1 MSKFLYDEGAKRS
14 GALIFISCFVSQGQ
28 CTSTVGREKIS
39 LPTED
44 ISVGER
50 PLTAAGGLAELRSLP
65 SRGLSARQIKDATYY
80 MSLLK
85 TKESSIAGEIDK
97 IQEKIRQIEKESKA
111 QKEAEILEEEL
122 VEDIIG
128 LEGVLSDYNL
138 ATDKLQQG
146 ADSEEMLEYQQELK
160 HDNECK
166 AEELDQLFIAKQN
179 NQNEINQIENQV
191 AKIHQSIQ
199 DHLQSA
205 DEFQTSMY
213 TDLTKLLQDLHE
225 EKKMIEKHI
234 EKSQEKLIHL
244 QSHHSETNMSKEY
257 KSEEKEV
264 IKLEKKLEQ
273 IGDDLQIAKMD
284 PKEAH
289 SFLLKRVKKDKEAI
303 DDIEIDVAQLKKQ
316 YQKLKAEKKDIEGMV
331 KAREETTPI
340 MDDIVEYERMLCEQ
354 SEIDDFMIQAED
366 ASKQIRSDHKNKQSN
381 IVDILVDMSESIQ
394 VKSKDL
400 PSKSALNGLEEEVT
414 FKAKHLANSEMT
426 MKRLIDQKDKRTQEV
441 RQCTSLFFT
450 SYIFF

>member
-1 MSKFLYDEGAKRS
+1 
-14 GALIFISCFVSQGQ
+14 
-28 CTSTVGREKIS
+28 
-39 LPTED
+39 
-44 ISVGER
+44 
-50 PLTAAGGLAELRSLP
+50 
-65 SRGLSARQIKDATYY
+65 
-80 MSLLK
+80 
-85 TKESSIAGEIDK
+85 
-97 IQEKIRQIEKESKA
+97 
-111 QKEAEILEEEL
+111 
-122 VEDIIG
+122 
-128 LEGVLSDYNL
+128 
-138 ATDKLQQG
+138 
-146 ADSEEMLEYQQELK
+146 
-160 HDNECK
+160 
-166 AEELDQLFIAKQN
+166 
-179 NQNEINQIENQV
+179 
-191 AKIHQSIQ
+191 
-199 DHLQSA
+199 
-205 DEFQTSMY
+205 
-213 TDLTKLLQDLHE
+213 
-225 EKKMIEKHI
+225 
-234 EKSQEKLIHL
+234 
-244 QSHHSETNMSKEY
+244 
-257 KSEEKEV
+257 
-264 IKLEKKLEQ
+264 
-273 IGDDLQIAKMD
+273 MD